1 MEIDAATAD
10 THDTADL
17 PERQDADTVNI
28 DDHTDSQGTADD
40 FFEMAL
46 PPVTQEE
53 GGYIDDEPEPEP
65 EDPSKNDNDLREDY
79 TPAIEEY
86 RGVKDE
92 KGNPFDPALH
102 VFPPEKT
109 AGGKW
114 RRIPKKERD
123 KRLTTGQTS
132 EGIEAPESNASNRLD
147 AQKMAAMYAGLHSSI
162 YGVENARPNPAYF
175 NDLTDSIEQYFNE
188 HGSIELPASVQL
200 IMSAGLYSHEISTR
214 ESNIQKTRN
223 LIGGI
228 FGKIKGLFKRK
239 EKKVDEL
246 KKNAEDSATK
256 KEEDNA

>member
-10 THDTADL
+10 THDTTDVPL
-17 PERQDADTVNI
+17 PQDGDTVNI
-28 DDHTDSQGTADD
+28 DDHTDSQGSTDD

-53 GGYIDDEPEPEP
+53 GGYIDDEPEPEEP
-65 EDPSKNDNDLREDY
+65 QQNDNNLREDF

-123 KRLTTGQTS
+123 QRLATGQTS
-132 EGIEAPESNASNRLD
+132 EGVDAPESNAGNRLD
-147 AQKMAAMYAGLHSSI
+147 AQKMAALYAGVHSTI
-162 YGVENARPNPAYF
+162 YGAENARPNPVYF

-200 IMSAGLYSHEISTR
+200 VMSAGLYSHEISTR

-228 FGKIKGLFKRK
+228 LGKIKGMFKRK
-239 EKKVDEL
+239 EKKADEV

-256 KEEDNA
+256 KEEENA